1 MAKNTQIQVIN
12 TEITED
18 FVIIE
23 GIDIDRII
31 LADDLYAE
39 FADEPVIQYRFDRNS
54 ETGAPLKYLLKV
66 VSNMNVCK
74 KAKSFGKKIEALEGS
89 FLVIAD
95 SFRVPA

>member
-1 MAKNTQIQVIN
+1 MAKNTQIQVTN

-39 FADEPVIQYRFDRNS
+39 FADGPV
-54 ETGAPLKYLLKV
+54 A
-66 VSNMNVCK
+66 VSYTHLTLPT
-74 KAKSFGKKIEALEGS
+74 KA
-89 FLVIAD
+89 
-95 SFRVPA
+95 

>member
-1 MAKNTQIQVIN
+1 MAKNTQIQVLS

-18 FVIIE
+18 FIVIE

-31 LADDLYAE
+31 MADDLFAE
-39 FADEPVIQYRFDRNS
+39 FADEEIVKYQFDRKAEN
-54 ETGAPLKYLLKV
+54 GAPLKYLLKV

-74 KAKSFGKKIEALEGS
+74 KAKSFGGKIEALEGS
-89 FLVIAD
+89 FLVLAD

>member
-1 MAKNTQIQVIN
+1 MATQIQVLS

-39 FADEPVIQYRFDRNS
+39 FADEQVVKYQFYRKS
-54 ETGAPLKYLLKV
+54 ENNGPMKYLLKV
-66 VSNMNVCK
+66 VSNMNACK
-74 KAKSFGKKIEALEGS
+74 KAKSFGKKIEALEGT